1 MQGMILYRSRE
12 QQVPQKNMNKF
23 YDGMEITRNELPKD
37 WIMVSQNNFTKA
49 VSYVDTREELGV
61 TFYEGY
67 EKGNIYRV

>member
-1 MQGMILYRSRE
+1 
-12 QQVPQKNMNKF
+12 MNKF

-37 WIMVSQNNFTKA
+37 WVMVSQNDFTKA
-49 VSYVDTREELGV
+49 VSYMDTREELGV